1 MMARTKN
8 ATPEIPGKSVSL
20 ADYERLAAFRLAL
33 RRFLE
38 FSSSAAYGA
47 GLTPQQHQALLSI
60 KGKPGDVP
68 MSIGELAE
76 HSCVRH
82 HSAVGL
88 VDRLVKMELLIRETD
103 DADARKVRLRLT
115 AKAESILV
123 DLSAAHLDELHRI
136 GPNLAALLK
145 ELVAKRD

>member
-8 ATPEIPGKSVSL
+8 ALGRLPEKSVTS

-38 FSSSAAYGA
+38 FSSSAASDA

-82 HSAVGL
+82 HTAVEL
-88 VDRLVKMELLIRETD
+88 VDRLEKMDLLVREPD
-103 DADARKVRLRLT
+103 VEDARKVRLRLT
-115 AKAESILV
+115 AKAERILV

-136 GPNLAALLK
+136 GPNLAALLN
-145 ELVAKRD
+145 ELAAKHD

>member
-1 MMARTKN
+1 MMASTKK
-8 ATPEIPGKSVSL
+8 AASGPPGRSVTEE
-20 ADYERLAAFRLAL
+20 DYQRLAAFRLAL

-38 FSSSAAYGA
+38 FSGSAACGA

-82 HSAVGL
+82 HSAVEL
-88 VDRLVKMELLIRETD
+88 VDRLVKMELVVRVTD
-103 DADARKVRLRLT
+103 AADARKVRLRLT

-123 DLSAAHLDELHRI
+123 GLSAAHLDELHRI
-136 GPNLAALLK
+136 GPNLAALLN
-145 ELVAKRD
+145 EFVTNRD

>member
-1 MMARTKN
+1 MMAITKKVVGGL
-8 ATPEIPGKSVSL
+8 PRRSVT
-20 ADYERLAAFRLAL
+20 AEDYQRLAAFRLAL

-38 FSSSAAYGA
+38 FSSTAASGA

-82 HSAVGL
+82 HSAVEL
-88 VDRLVKMELLIRETD
+88 VDRLVKMDLVVRVTD
-103 DADARKVRLRLT
+103 AADARKVRLRLT
-115 AKAESILV
+115 TKAESILV
-123 DLSAAHLDELHRI
+123 GLSAAHLDELHRI
-136 GPNLAALLK
+136 GPNLAALLN
-145 ELVAKRD
+145 ELASNRD